1 MVITG
6 SALFIEPGSYESV
19 LKQLEE
25 FPQVTVQAVSDLRT
39 ELVVNLEAESQG
51 ELEDLCDRLKSQIVE
66 ILDITH
72 MYINFEDEVEKIVS
86 GS

>member
-25 FPQVTVQAVSDLRT
+25 FPEVTYQVVSATGT

-51 ELEDLCDRLKSQIVE
+51 ELEDLCDRLKSRIRD
-66 ILDITH
+66 ILEITH
-72 MYINFEDEVEKIVS
+72 MYINFEDEVDKIIS

>member
-6 SALFIEPGSYESV
+6 SALFIEPASYESV
-19 LKQLEE
+19 LKQLKE
-25 FPQVTVQAVSDLRT
+25 FPEVTFQVVSDSMT

-51 ELEDLCDRLKSQIVE
+51 ELEDLCDRLKSQIAE

-86 GS
+86 ES

>member
-25 FPQVTVQAVSDLRT
+25 FPEVTYQVVSATGT
-39 ELVVNLEAESQG
+39 ELVVNLEVESQG
-51 ELEDLCDRLKSQIVE
+51 ELEDLCDRLKSRIAE

-72 MYINFEDEVEKIVS
+72 MYINFEDEVDKIIS